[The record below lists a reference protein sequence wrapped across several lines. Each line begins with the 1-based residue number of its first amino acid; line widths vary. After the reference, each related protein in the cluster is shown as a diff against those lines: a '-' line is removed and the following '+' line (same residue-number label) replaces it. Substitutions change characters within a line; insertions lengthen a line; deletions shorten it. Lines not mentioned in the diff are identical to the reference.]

1 MNRPD
6 KTMYFLDIA
15 LAVAARS
22 TCMRRRFGAVVVNG
36 NTIVG
41 TGYNGTAKGVV
52 NCLEV
57 GCVKDEMD
65 LPPDRA
71 YDYCP
76 AVHAEENAI
85 INSNRADRIGAK
97 IYLAGMDADGSYTK
111 AVPCRRCRR
120 RIINSEIDEVVIL
133 DDSGEPVAYRVED
146 WIQEDSEWY
155 IGQLES
161 LGVKVPKQTKLD
173 ILQSNKTE

>member
-1 MNRPD
+1 MDRPD

-22 TCMRRRFGAVVVNG
+22 TCMRRKFGAVIVNG

-41 TGYNGTAKGVV
+41 TGYNGTAKGVI
-52 NCLEV
+52 NCHEV
-57 GCVKDEMD
+57 GCVKDVMD
-65 LPPDRA
+65 LPQDSA

-85 INSNRADRIGAK
+85 INSNRADRIGSK
-97 IYLAGMDADGSYTK
+97 LYLAGLDADDNYTK
-111 AVPCRRCRR
+111 AVPCQRCRR
-120 RIINSEIDEVVIL
+120 KIINSEIEEVVIL
-133 DDSGEPVAYRVED
+133 DSNGEPVAYNVED
-146 WIQEDSEWY
+146 WKQEDSDWY

-173 ILQSNKTE
+173 VMKANEP

>member
-1 MNRPD
+1 MDRPD
-6 KTMYFLDIA
+6 KTMYFLKIA

-22 TCMRRRFGAVVVNG
+22 TCMRRRFGAVIVNG

-52 NCLEV
+52 NCYEV
-57 GCVKDEMD
+57 GCIKDVMN
-65 LPPDRA
+65 LPQNRA

-97 IYLAGMDADGSYTK
+97 IYIAGLDADGKYTR
-111 AVPCRRCRR
+111 AVPCQRCRR
-120 RIINSEIDEVVIL
+120 KIINSEIEEVIIL
-133 DDSGEPVAYRVED
+133 DETGEPVRYRVLD
-146 WIQEDSEWY
+146 WVQEDTDWY
-155 IGQLES
+155 VRELARARES
-161 LGVKVPKQTKLD
+161 A
-173 ILQSNKTE
+173 